1 MKGVVPAVW
10 KEAIVIPVPKKGK
23 DKKNPRSYRPI
34 SLLSCVDKLLERM
47 VNRRLI
53 NHLESNNVLSPTQ
66 PGYRKYRSTEDQL
79 AYLAQNIED
88 AFQEK
93 RKVLAVFFD
102 LSNAFDKVWKERLL
116 VKLLRTSVRCKMYMW
131 IQHFLFART
140 TLVKLDG
147 KAVFCPPHCSWS
159 TSMISSPLYQ
169 RGYQTHY
176 MQTTWQSGMR
186 LSTPPLQP
194 TGSKKPSVVSASG
207 HWTGASR

>member
-23 DKKNPRSYRPI
+23 DKKNPRSYHPI
-34 SLLSCVDKLLERM
+34 SLLNCVGKLPERM

-66 PGYRKYRSTEDQL
+66 TDYRKYRSTEDQL

-102 LSNAFDKVWKERLL
+102 LSNAFDKVWKEGLL
-116 VKLLRTSVRCKMYMW
+116 VKLLRTGVR
-131 IQHFLFART
+131 
-140 TLVKLDG
+140 
-147 KAVFCPPHCSWS
+147 
-159 TSMISSPLYQ
+159 
-169 RGYQTHY
+169 
-176 MQTTWQSGMR
+176 
-186 LSTPPLQP
+186 
-194 TGSKKPSVVSASG
+194 
-207 HWTGASR
+207 